1 MELAEKL
8 DTERVARYFI
18 YLALSNT
25 LAAAIFATPLLVPTF
40 GLPLIVGAFPG
51 TWMVIA
57 YLSFLAVGVLGM
69 LGWSLVYFLSS
80 RLMGKDQTI
89 KFLAISH
96 LVIVELSVYGYAF
109 TMSAAGWIGGQALRQ
124 GLSVAAVGFLIEPLV
139 LPTGAFIAL
148 VLVGQSMGVLNILWT
163 LRSPAPRVS

>member
-1 MELAEKL
+1 MAEKL
-8 DTERVARYFI
+8 NTERVAKYFI
-18 YLALSNT
+18 YLALANAV
-25 LAAAIFATPLLVPTF
+25 AAAIFTTPLLVPTF
-40 GLPLIVGAFPG
+40 GLPLIVGVFPG
-51 TWMVIA
+51 TWMIIA
-57 YLSFLAVGVLGM
+57 YLSFLTVGVLGM

-96 LVIVELSVYGYAF
+96 LVIVELSVYGFAF

-139 LPTGAFIAL
+139 LPTGAFVAL
-148 VLVGQSMGVLNILWT
+148 VLVGQSVGVFNMFWT
-163 LRSPAPRVS
+163 LRSPRPSVS

>member
-1 MELAEKL
+1 MAEKIE
-8 DTERVARYFI
+8 TERVARYFI

-25 LAAAIFATPLLVPTF
+25 VAAAIFTTPLLVPTF

-69 LGWSLVYFLSS
+69 LGWSIIYFMSS
-80 RLMGKDQTI
+80 RLMGKNHTV

-96 LVIVELSVYGYAF
+96 IVIVELSVYGYAF
-109 TMSAAGWIGGQALRQ
+109 TMTAAGWVGGQALRQ
-124 GLSVAAVGFLIEPLV
+124 GLSVAAVGFLVEPLV
-139 LPTGAFIAL
+139 LPTGAFVAL
-148 VLVGQSMGVLNILWT
+148 VLVGQSMGVFNMFWT
-163 LRSPAPRVS
+163 FRSRNP